1 VNRPVTVCGEMAGEL
16 LPVLALYGL
25 GLRRFSMAPVRL
37 AEARTIFRH
46 FTPDEAAAVV
56 RSVEAATSE
65 SEVEALLRA
74 AALERV
80 GPGAH
85 AFLRS

>member
-1 VNRPVTVCGEMAGEL
+1 MNVDEL
-16 LPVLALYGL
+16 VAIDIHTHAEV
-25 GLRRFSMAPVRL
+25 SVRI
-37 AEARTIFRH
+37 A
-46 FTPDEAAAVV
+46 PDEAAAVV

-65 SEVEALLRA
+65 SEVEALLQA